1 MAYVRLFASRHT
13 ESPCRTRRGLSSPS
27 VLYGFERPHFA
38 RVPETSRAAEKGS
51 AVDAG
56 PVLEI
61 SGAAKGLCGL
71 YSGWGKTHAARDRA
85 VTAAGSRSLRHPIG
99 DVSPALCGGSHVSR
113 RRGIQKWTET
123 SPAGSGRRPECG
135 SPGPFSRRPMFRKGS
150 LQTDTKYCDPKNDKN
165 AC

>member
-1 MAYVRLFASRHT
+1 MAYVRLFASRLT

-38 RVPETSRAAEKGS
+38 RVPETSRAAEKGP

-71 YSGWGKTHAARDRA
+71 YSGWGSTEAARDHARTPA
-85 VTAAGSRSLRHPIG
+85 SPRSLRNRIG
-99 DVSPALCGGSHVSR
+99 DVSPAFCGRSHLSR
-113 RRGIQKWTET
+113 RRGVQERLEG
-123 SPAGSGRRPECG
+123 SPARSGRRPA
-135 SPGPFSRRPMFRKGS
+135 R
-150 LQTDTKYCDPKNDKN
+150 
-165 AC
+165 